1 MERRVLF
8 LANDAGKYGANQSL
22 INIVSSLKDK
32 DIFVFVVFPVN
43 GGICEIFD
51 ENNVNYSIVK
61 YRTELCSESNRSIDH
76 FTNFLR
82 NLRKIWINAVAIK
95 VLADVVKS
103 NRINIIHSNSSVLA
117 IGSDLSKRVNVRH
130 VWHLREHIHPNF
142 KMFVFGG
149 LEKYK
154 RRIRD
159 EKNLICVS
167 KGVANGF
174 NLENCV
180 PVMYDAVRREAKFSK
195 PTVKNDY
202 FLFCGSIDRNKG
214 IEEALE
220 AFHRVFAMYPNFRL
234 LVAGEGALEY
244 ENYVKEKVKVLGL
257 SNSVYFLGFRND
269 VDDLMHH
276 ATAFLMCS
284 RNEALGRVTIEA
296 MMNFC
301 LVIGYNDSG
310 TAEIIDHGKTGF
322 LYNNIEE
329 LVSTMTEVIRNYES
343 YCDVLSNANKFSTN
357 GFLESR
363 YSENLLDYYDRL
375 F

>member
-1 MERRVLF
+1 MF
-8 LANDAGKYGANQSL
+8 IANDAGKYGANQSL
-22 INIVSSLKDK
+22 INIVSSLKEK

-51 ENNVNYSIVK
+51 LNKVNYSIVK
-61 YRTELCSESNRSIDH
+61 YRTELCSEPNGAMEH
-76 FTNFLR
+76 FKNFLR
-82 NLRKIWINAVAIK
+82 NLRKIWINAVAVK
-95 VLADVVKS
+95 LLTDVVKS

-167 KGVANGF
+167 KGVASGF
-174 NLENCV
+174 NLENWI
-180 PVMYDAVRREAKFSK
+180 PVMYDAVRKEAKFFK

-220 AFHRVFAMYPNFRL
+220 AFQRVFAMYPNFRL
-234 LVAGEGALEY
+234 LVAGEGALDY
-244 ENYVKEKVKVLGL
+244 ENYVKEKVRVLGL

-269 VDDLMHH
+269 VDDLMHN

-322 LYNNIEE
+322 LYNDIEE
-329 LVSTMTEVIRNYES
+329 LVFTMTEVIRNYKS
-343 YCDVLSNANKFSTN
+343 YGDVLSNAHKFATN
-357 GFLESR
+357 GFLERR
-363 YSENLLDYYDRL
+363 YGENLLDYYDRL
-375 F
+375 L